1 MKARWLEDVENDLEE
16 VKVKIWMQK
25 ANNTKKKKWVCD
37 LKETGVLKGHY
48 NHGVNKQ
55 VNH

>member
-1 MKARWLEDVENDLEE
+1 MKARWLEDVENDLQEL
-16 VKVKIWMQK
+16 KVKIWRQK
-25 ANNTKKKKWVCD
+25 ANNTKEYVCD

-55 VNH
+55 VNP